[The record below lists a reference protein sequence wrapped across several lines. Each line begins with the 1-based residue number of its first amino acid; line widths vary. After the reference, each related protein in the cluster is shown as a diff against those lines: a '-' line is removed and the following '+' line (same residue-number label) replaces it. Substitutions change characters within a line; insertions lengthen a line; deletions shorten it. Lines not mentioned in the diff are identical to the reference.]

1 MTEQDHLIEHL
12 RDEEHAAAANAIGA
26 RIAAIE
32 QLPQGPLRARLCA
45 AAFLMAGQ
53 EVMRRLEGDH
63 SAARQLR
70 RIADQIEAQT
80 RRAVN

>member
-1 MTEQDHLIEHL
+1 MTADNHLIEHL
-12 RDEEHAAAANAIGA
+12 RDEETCAAAHAIA
-26 RIAAIE
+26 QRIEAIE
-32 QLPQGPLRARLCA
+32 HLPQGPLRARFCA

-70 RIADQIEAQT
+70 RIADQIES
-80 RRAVN
+80 RGRAVN